1 MPEWKEIATP
11 SRKAD
16 YRYKHLRLLA
26 APPAQHIIGIPS
38 DQQKLPVRIGDVVRI
53 YMRRSWQE
61 ANVYLNE
68 INISSWPH
76 ERVLEVEWP
85 CPHCAHAH
93 HFVIP
98 ESWIAEG
105 KAVFVEKV
113 EKIEA

>member
-26 APPAQHIIGIPS
+26 APPAQRILGGS
-38 DQQKLPVRIGDVVRI
+38 LPVQIGDVVRI
-53 YMRRSWQE
+53 YMRRSWE
-61 ANVYLNE
+61 DANVYLNE
-68 INISSWPH
+68 INISSWPP

-105 KAVFVEKV
+105 KAVFVEK
-113 EKIEA
+113 IEA